1 MLLGDARGWEHPG
14 LVEGGTGW
22 DSVSFKG
29 LFHPKK
35 SRIVCSVLDDQG
47 RQQGGVGRHG
57 EKVPGAAWCRV
68 FPSLSTRQREE
79 FGA

>member
-1 MLLGDARGWEHPG
+1 MLLGGARGWEHPG
-14 LVEGGTGW
+14 LVEGGTGRNR
-22 DSVSFKG
+22 VSFKG

-57 EKVPGAAWCRV
+57 EKVLGAAWCCV

-79 FGA
+79 SGV

>member
-1 MLLGDARGWEHPG
+1 MLLGGARGWEHPG

-22 DSVSFKG
+22 DRVSFKG

-47 RQQGGVGRHG
+47 EQQGGLEGTERKCR
-57 EKVPGAAWCRV
+57 ELPGVVC
-68 FPSLSTRQREE
+68 SLP
-79 FGA
+79 